1 MKEKKTP
8 LEVLREMNEQKKEKK
23 TEIVAKEKLGTTEID
38 VIRKASDYAKILKDV
53 IERQRLYV
61 TIQGKKY
68 VRCEGWQVLG
78 ALLKCTPRI
87 VRVSEIPQGFEAEAE
102 IVNVEGKILSR
113 AVARCTRNERN
124 WQNRDEYA
132 LMSMAQTR
140 AVAKAFR
147 LGFSWILGLA
157 GYEPTPAEEVSGE

>member
-1 MKEKKTP
+1 MQEKKTP
-8 LEVLREMNEQKKEKK
+8 PQLKEK
-23 TEIVAKEKLGTTEID
+23 IVVKEVDASEID
-38 VIRKASDYAKILKDV
+38 VIKKASDYAKILKDV
-53 IERQRLYV
+53 VEKQKLYV
-61 TIQGKKY
+61 VIQGRKY

-87 VRVSEIPQGFEAEAE
+87 VRVTEIPNGFEAEAE

-124 WQNRDEYA
+124 WANRDDYA

>member
-1 MKEKKTP
+1 MKGLKNYTEKEK
-8 LEVLREMNEQKKEKK
+8 EAKKEMVVR
-23 TEIVAKEKLGTTEID
+23 ELGTTEID
-38 VIRKASDYAKILKDV
+38 VIRKASDYSKILKDV
-53 IERQRLYV
+53 IEKQRLYV

-87 VRVSEIPQGFEAEAE
+87 VRVTEIPNGFEAEAE
-102 IVNVEGKILSR
+102 IVNVEGRILSR
-113 AVARCTRNERN
+113 AVARCTRKEKN
-124 WQNRDEYA
+124 WANRDDYA

-157 GYEPTPAEEVSGE
+157 GYEPTPAEEVEQ

>member
-1 MKEKKTP
+1 MQEKKTP
-8 LEVLREMNEQKKEKK
+8 LQVLKEINEEDKKKIVVKEVD
-23 TEIVAKEKLGTTEID
+23 ASEID
-38 VIRKASDYAKILKDV
+38 VIKKASDYAKILKDV
-53 IERQRLYV
+53 VEKQKLYV
-61 TIQGKKY
+61 VIQGRKY

-78 ALLKCTPRI
+78 ALLKCTPRV
-87 VRVSEIPQGFEAEAE
+87 VRVTEIPNGFEAEAE

-157 GYEPTPAEEVSGE
+157 GYEPTPAEEVEEQNG